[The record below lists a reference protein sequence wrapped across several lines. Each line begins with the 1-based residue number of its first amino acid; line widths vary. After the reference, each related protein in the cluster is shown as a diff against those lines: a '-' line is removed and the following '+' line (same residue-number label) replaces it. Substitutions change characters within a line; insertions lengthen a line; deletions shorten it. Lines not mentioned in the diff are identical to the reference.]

1 MERLR
6 KSFRRKKQ
14 KEIAEDDAEEEIEKD
29 EFEKKSVLNAEEP
42 GDTEE
47 EADEAKNGFG
57 FSKPPISRLQKLRKS
72 IRFSRK
78 KKGKEEEENHSDFL
92 PPDEPEIAPEEVD
105 FKPETRM
112 SRLRASLRVK
122 KKKDKEKPEK
132 EVVKKEKKEKKSSK
146 WDSDDQKVRE
156 NHCEFKVKYLGS
168 VEVQESRGMEVCES
182 AIKILKTKST
192 NEKKKKLRAV
202 LHVSGD
208 GLRVV
213 DKKTQGML
221 VDQVIEKVSFC
232 APDRNFS
239 RGFAYISRDGTS
251 RRWVCHGFM
260 ARRDT
265 GERLSHAVGVA
276 FAVCLERKQA
286 RECEGVSGNW
296 DEDSGAFTRF
306 GSFRQGTL
314 TERLADPQGFKVTP
328 LKVELGLSK
337 EENPFAI
344 SRPRP
349 GDTGGVRSSLRGV
362 PVAMPQLQVIKG
374 QSPFKRGTE
383 HYASLRPQDLPSNIQ
398 RKEKS
403 RVSLILEETF
413 ENEETKNEINAMMIM
428 MAETAKSDPPLEPVE
443 ERLEDLE
450 EQDSGIVI
458 TEASLPSASNKNQ
471 TNNNESGFKPPNDET
486 SPNPWDLVPDQPKL
500 KAGHSRTN
508 SNTNAGPSGTNPAD
522 RWLAS
527 LTARI
532 SDLPTESVSIGDPLE
547 DEWAALANRNTA
559 KAAATNPFRACV

>member
-1 MERLR
+1 M
-6 KSFRRKKQ
+6 
-14 KEIAEDDAEEEIEKD
+14 I
-29 EFEKKSVLNAEEP
+29 
-42 GDTEE
+42 
-47 EADEAKNGFG
+47 
-57 FSKPPISRLQKLRKS
+57 
-72 IRFSRK
+72 
-78 KKGKEEEENHSDFL
+78 L
-92 PPDEPEIAPEEVD
+92 P
-105 FKPETRM
+105 
-112 SRLRASLRVK
+112 
-122 KKKDKEKPEK
+122 
-132 EVVKKEKKEKKSSK
+132 
-146 WDSDDQKVRE
+146 
-156 NHCEFKVKYLGS
+156 
-168 VEVQESRGMEVCES
+168 
-182 AIKILKTKST
+182 
-192 NEKKKKLRAV
+192 
-202 LHVSGD
+202 
-208 GLRVV
+208 
-213 DKKTQGML
+213 
-221 VDQVIEKVSFC
+221 
-232 APDRNFS
+232 
-239 RGFAYISRDGTS
+239 
-251 RRWVCHGFM
+251 RWVCHGFM

-328 LKVELGLSK
+328 LKVELGLTIK

-349 GDTGGVRSSLRGV
+349 GDAGGVRSSLRGV
-362 PVAMPQLQVIKG
+362 PAAMPQLQVIKG

-383 HYASLRPQDLPSNIQ
+383 QYASLRPQDLPSNIQ

-428 MAETAKSDPPLEPVE
+428 MAETTKSDPPLEPVE
-443 ERLEDLE
+443 ERLEELQENVED
-450 EQDSGIVI
+450 QDSGIVL
-458 TEASLPSASNKNQ
+458 TEASLATSVSNKKPT
-471 TNNNESGFKPPNDET
+471 TNNNDSGFKPPPDET
-486 SPNPWDLVPDQPKL
+486 SPNPWDLVPDQPRL

-508 SNTNAGPSGTNPAD
+508 SNTNAGPSGSNPAD

-532 SDLPTESVSIGDPLE
+532 SDLPTEQSVSISDPLE

>member
-1 MERLR
+1 
-6 KSFRRKKQ
+6 
-14 KEIAEDDAEEEIEKD
+14 
-29 EFEKKSVLNAEEP
+29 
-42 GDTEE
+42 
-47 EADEAKNGFG
+47 
-57 FSKPPISRLQKLRKS
+57 
-72 IRFSRK
+72 
-78 KKGKEEEENHSDFL
+78 
-92 PPDEPEIAPEEVD
+92 
-105 FKPETRM
+105 
-112 SRLRASLRVK
+112 
-122 KKKDKEKPEK
+122 
-132 EVVKKEKKEKKSSK
+132 
-146 WDSDDQKVRE
+146 
-156 NHCEFKVKYLGS
+156 
-168 VEVQESRGMEVCES
+168 
-182 AIKILKTKST
+182 
-192 NEKKKKLRAV
+192 
-202 LHVSGD
+202 
-208 GLRVV
+208 
-213 DKKTQGML
+213 
-221 VDQVIEKVSFC
+221 
-232 APDRNFS
+232 
-239 RGFAYISRDGTS
+239 
-251 RRWVCHGFM
+251 M

-349 GDTGGVRSSLRGV
+349 GDAGGVRSSLRGV
-362 PVAMPQLQVIKG
+362 PTAMPQLQVIKG

-383 HYASLRPQDLPSNIQ
+383 QYASLRPQDLPSNIQ

-428 MAETAKSDPPLEPVE
+428 MAETTKSDPPLEAVE
-443 ERLEDLE
+443 ERLEELLENLE
-450 EQDSGIVI
+450 EQDSGIVLN
-458 TEASLPSASNKNQ
+458 EASLSNAINNKPS
-471 TNNNESGFKPPNDET
+471 NNNDSAFKPPPDET

-500 KAGHSRTN
+500 KAGHSRNN

-532 SDLPTESVSIGDPLE
+532 SDLPAESVSMSDPLE